1 MKFKL
6 NQDNT
11 KLILTE
17 STKGEYNQ
25 LKLYLTRKVHNYR
38 FMKRFKLGV
47 WDGSIDYFKEGYID
61 FGLWQEVYQCC
72 KQYGYT
78 FVIENRDQFP
88 MNNNITKDDIQSFI
102 DEFYKDHIR

>member
-11 KLILTE
+11 KLILIE

-25 LKLYLTRKVHNYR
+25 LKLYLTRKVNNAR
-38 FMKRFKLGV
+38 FQKRVKLGV
-47 WDGSIDYFKEGYID
+47 WDGSISYFGADGSIN

-72 KQYGYT
+72 KQYGLL
-78 FVIENRDQFP
+78 
-88 MNNNITKDDIQSFI
+88 
-102 DEFYKDHIR
+102 